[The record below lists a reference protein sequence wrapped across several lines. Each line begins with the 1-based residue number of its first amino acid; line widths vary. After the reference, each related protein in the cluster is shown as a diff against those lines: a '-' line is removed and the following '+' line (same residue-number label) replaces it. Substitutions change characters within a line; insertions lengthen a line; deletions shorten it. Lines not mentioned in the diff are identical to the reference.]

1 MASSGGTRTEAST
14 VTDPAWPNAAG
25 LSAPAGGP
33 VPIRVLCLGND
44 LLADDAFGCLAAE
57 HLRRRV
63 PGAVDVVFS
72 TDGGFSLMDHLEG
85 VKLLVVIDVVMT
97 GKADPGAVS
106 VFRGED
112 LRSAPGGSPHY
123 VGLFESLALGRKL
136 GLQVPQDVVFVVV
149 EAADCLTIGGAMH
162 PAVRSALPVVTERV
176 EEQLAAWGVVAAA

>member
-1 MASSGGTRTEAST
+1 MTEA
-14 VTDPAWPNAAG
+14 AWSDAARR
-25 LSAPAGGP
+25 SAPAGGP

-63 PGAVDVVFS
+63 PLAVDVVFS

-85 VKLLVVIDVVMT
+85 VSLLVVIDVVMT
-97 GKADPGAVS
+97 GKAEAGTVS
-106 VFRGED
+106 VFREED

-136 GLQVPQDVVFVVV
+136 GLLVPQELVFVVV

-176 EEQLAAWGVVAAA
+176 EEQLAAWGVVEGAAS

>member
-1 MASSGGTRTEAST
+1 VSNRARA
-14 VTDPAWPNAAG
+14 DAARHPTPDVG
-25 LSAPAGGP
+25 SAP
-33 VPIRVLCLGND
+33 VRVLCLGND

-63 PGAVDVVFS
+63 AGSVDVVFS

-85 VKLLVVIDVVMT
+85 VSLLVVIDVVMT
-97 GKADPGAVS
+97 GKADPGTVS
-106 VFRGED
+106 VFREED

-136 GLQVPQDVVFVVV
+136 CLQVPRDVVFVVV

-176 EEQLAAWGVVAAA
+176 EEQLADWGVAAAA

>member
-14 VTDPAWPNAAG
+14 VTDPA
-25 LSAPAGGP
+25 
-33 VPIRVLCLGND
+33 IRVLCLGND

-97 GKADPGAVS
+97 GKADPGTVS
-106 VFRGED
+106 VYREED

-123 VGLFESLALGRKL
+123 VGLFESLALGRML
-136 GLQVPQDVVFVVV
+136 GLPMPEEVVFVVV

-162 PAVRSALPVVTERV
+162 PAVRSALPAVTERV
-176 EEQLAAWGVVAAA
+176 EEIVGR